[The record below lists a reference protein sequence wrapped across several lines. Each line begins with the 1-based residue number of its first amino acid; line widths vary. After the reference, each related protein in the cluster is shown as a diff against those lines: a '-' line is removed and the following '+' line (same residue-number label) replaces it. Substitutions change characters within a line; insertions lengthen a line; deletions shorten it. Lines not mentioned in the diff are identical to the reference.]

1 MEADMKGITRIA
13 CLMAC
18 LPLGAAIAADFDG
31 SKVLI
36 CAPVEAMDCAG
47 GQACGRG
54 RPADIGAPAFFRV
67 DVEKKAI
74 SGPKRATQIRFME
87 KGANQLL
94 LQGTELGYAWTFA
107 LNSDDGTM
115 AVTFVDREGAAVLF
129 GSCTPL

>member
-1 MEADMKGITRIA
+1 MKRFIRIA
-13 CLMAC
+13 SLTAC
-18 LPLGAAIAADFDG
+18 LPLGAAIAGDFDG

-36 CAPVEAMDCAG
+36 CAPVEAMDCVG
-47 GQACGRG
+47 GQACGKG

-67 DVEKKAI
+67 DVAKKEIA
-74 SGPKRATQIRFME
+74 GPKRTTQVKFME
-87 KGANQLL
+87 KGENQLL

-107 LNSDDGTM
+107 LNSDNGTM